1 MASEPQALAT
11 FKARPHYSEWRRMA
25 KIFFRRKVSVIGL
38 VIIVALVI
46 TAVFAPLLA
55 PYDPYLPDTANKL
68 QRPSSEHWLG
78 TDDIGRDVFSRLL
91 YAART
96 SLLVALG
103 AMGLAALLGQILGM
117 IAGYFGGWVFHII
130 MRLMDGLMAMPML
143 ILALVLAAVLGPGVR
158 NVVIAL
164 GVAMCAGQARMMC
177 GQVLSV
183 KQNDYILAGRTIGVS
198 HRRMMLRHIYP
209 NSFAPLLVMITI
221 GLGMTIM
228 AESSLSFLGVGIV
241 PPTAAWGSMI
251 SIGYKY
257 ILTNPEL
264 SIAPGICIML
274 VVFGFNMAGD
284 GLRDALDPRLR
295 GVI

>member
-1 MASEPQALAT
+1 
-11 FKARPHYSEWRRMA
+11 
-25 KIFFRRKVSVIGL
+25 
-38 VIIVALVI
+38 
-46 TAVFAPLLA
+46 LLA

-68 QRPSSEHWLG
+68 QHPSSEHWLG
-78 TDDIGRDVFSRLL
+78 TDDIGRDVLSRII

-103 AMGLAALLGQILGM
+103 AMGLAAVLGQILGL

-130 MRLMDGLMAMPML
+130 MRLMDALMAMPML
-143 ILALVLAAVLGPGVR
+143 ILALVLAAVLGGGVR

-183 KQNDYILAGRTIGVS
+183 KQNDYILAGRTIGVG
-198 HRRMMLRHIYP
+198 HLRMMLRHIYP
-209 NSFAPLLVMITI
+209 NAFAPLLVMMTI

-228 AESSLSFLGVGIV
+228 AEASLSFLGVGIV

-251 SIGYKY
+251 NIGKGY
-257 ILTNPEL
+257 ILANPEL

-295 GVI
+295 GVL